1 MLNDLT
7 LHDQACFNIKLN
19 LNASR
24 IYDGRTKMDPF
35 FSKKVF
41 LTKENYE
48 PNIENY
54 AMKPTFLS
62 RLPHLVQL

>member
-1 MLNDLT
+1 
-7 LHDQACFNIKLN
+7 
-19 LNASR
+19 
-24 IYDGRTKMDPF
+24 MDPF

-41 LTKENYE
+41 LTKEKYE

>member
-1 MLNDLT
+1 
-7 LHDQACFNIKLN
+7 
-19 LNASR
+19 
-24 IYDGRTKMDPF
+24 MDPF

-62 RLPHLVQL
+62 RLQHLVQL